1 MENKLKDIISRT
13 LKRIKSAPDNKE
25 LAAIKVEVLGKSGEL
40 TGILRNMKELPVEQ
54 RPLAGKLVNDAR
66 VKLEEAFSQKESA
79 LYASELAAKLD
90 KEKIDITIE
99 GEDREL
105 GGLHPLTQIKNGVID
120 FFSGLGFMVVD
131 SPEIET
137 DYYNFKALNTPDNHP
152 ARDMQDTFYVTP
164 NILLRTQ
171 TSAGQIRT
179 MEKVK
184 PPIKMINI
192 GRVFRADDVDATH
205 SPVFHQIEGLVVDK
219 HITMCDLKGI
229 LDKFAQYFFGEST
242 KTRFRPSYFPFTE
255 PSVEVDASCP
265 HCGGKG
271 CRVCKGT
278 GWIEILGAGMVNRNV
293 LINCGIDP
301 DEYIGFAF
309 GIGLDRITVIHYGIN
324 DMRLE
329 FENDLRFLKQFN

>member
-1 MENKLKDIISRT
+1 MEEKVNDIIARA
-13 LKRIKSAPDNKE
+13 LARIAATDGVKE
-25 LAAIKVEVLGKSGEL
+25 LNAVKSEVLGKSGAL
-40 TGILRNMKELPVEQ
+40 TAVLRNLKDLEPEERPLVGKIVNEARETLEAAFRARDKELYE
-54 RPLAGKLVNDAR
+54 K
-66 VKLEEAFSQKESA
+66 
-79 LYASELAAKLD
+79 ELAARLGS
-90 KEKIDITIE
+90 EKVDITVDG
-99 GEDREL
+99 GERKA
-105 GGLHPLTQIKNGVID
+105 GGLHPLTIVKNEVIR
-120 FFSGLGFMVVD
+120 FFSSLGFMVVD

-137 DYYNFKALNTPDNHP
+137 DYYNFRALNVPADHP
-152 ARDMQDTFYVTP
+152 ARDMQDTFYITD

-192 GRVFRADDVDATH
+192 GRVYRSDDVDATH

-229 LDKFAQYFFGEST
+229 LSMFAKFFFGENT

-265 HCGGKG
+265 HCGGAG

-278 GWIEILGAGMVNRNV
+278 GWIEILGAGMVHRNV
-293 LINCGIDP
+293 LRGCNIDP
-301 DEYIGFAF
+301 NKYTGFAF
-309 GIGLDRITVIHYGIN
+309 GIGLDRITVIRYGIN
-324 DMRLE
+324 DMRPE
-329 FENDLRFLKQFN
+329 FENDIRFLKQFN

>member
-1 MENKLKDIISRT
+1 MEHKLKEIIAHT
-13 LKRIKSAPDNKE
+13 LERIKAVKSNKD
-25 LAAIKVEVLGKSGEL
+25 LAQIKVEVLGKSGEL
-40 TGILRNMKELPVEQ
+40 TGILRNMKDLPAEQ

-66 VKLEEAFSQKESA
+66 VKLEGAFDAKFKTLYEA
-79 LYASELAAKLD
+79 ELAEKLES
-90 KEKIDITIE
+90 EKIDITIDE
-99 GEDREL
+99 KGAKL
-105 GGLHPLTQIKNGVID
+105 GALHPITQVRNLVAD
-120 FFSGLGFMVVD
+120 FFVRLGFMVVD

-137 DYYNFKALNTPDNHP
+137 DYYNFQALNVPENHP
-152 ARDMQDTFYVTP
+152 ARDMQDTFYVTDK
-164 NILLRTQ
+164 ILLRTQ

-192 GRVFRADDVDATH
+192 GRVFRSDDVDATH

-229 LDKFAQYFFGEST
+229 LDKFAQFFFGENT
-242 KTRFRPSYFPFTE
+242 KTRFRPSFFPFTE

-278 GWIEILGAGMVNRNV
+278 GWIEILGAGMVNRHV
-293 LINCGIDP
+293 LETCDIDP
-301 DEYIGFAF
+301 DEYTGFAF
-309 GIGLDRITVIHYGIN
+309 GIGLDRITTIRHGIN

>member
-1 MENKLKDIISRT
+1 MEEKLKEIVERT
-13 LKRIKSAPDNKE
+13 FCKLESVIDNKE
-25 LAAIKVEVLGKSGEL
+25 LAALKVEILGKNGEL
-40 TGILRNMKELPVEQ
+40 TGILRNLKDLPADK
-54 RPLAGKLVNDAR
+54 RPMAGKLVNDAR
-66 VKLEEAFSQKESA
+66 TRLEEAFDKKFKK
-79 LYASELAAKLD
+79 LYEEELSKKLD
-90 KEKIDITIE
+90 EEKIDITIE
-99 GEDREL
+99 GKDRKK
-105 GGLHPLTQIKNGVID
+105 GGLHPLTIVKNSVID
-120 FFSGLGFMVVD
+120 FFSSLGFMVVD

-152 ARDMQDTFYVTP
+152 ARDMQDTFYITS

-179 MEKVK
+179 MEKIK

-205 SPVFHQIEGLVVDK
+205 SPVFHQIEGLVVDN

-229 LDKFAQYFFGEST
+229 LDRFARFFFGENT

-265 HCGGKG
+265 YCCGKG

-293 LINCGIDP
+293 LKNCDINP
-301 DEYIGFAF
+301 DEYTGFAF
-309 GIGLDRITVIHYGIN
+309 GIGLDRITVIRYGIN

>member
-1 MENKLKDIISRT
+1 MEEKLKEIVERT
-13 LKRIKSAPDNKE
+13 FCKLESVVDNKE
-25 LAAIKVEVLGKSGEL
+25 LASLKVEILGKNGEL
-40 TGILRNMKELPVEQ
+40 TGILRNLRDLPADK
-54 RPLAGKLVNDAR
+54 RPMAGKLVNDAR
-66 VKLEEAFSQKESA
+66 VRLEEAFDGKFKK
-79 LYASELAAKLD
+79 LYEEELSKKLEE
-90 KEKIDITIE
+90 EKIDITIE
-99 GEDREL
+99 GSDRKK
-105 GGLHPLTQIKNGVID
+105 GGLHPLTIVKNSVID
-120 FFSGLGFMVVD
+120 FFSSLGFMVVD

-152 ARDMQDTFYVTP
+152 ARDMQDTFYVTS

-179 MEKVK
+179 MERIK

-205 SPVFHQIEGLVVDK
+205 SPVFHQIEGLVVDN

-229 LDKFAQYFFGEST
+229 LDRFARFFFGENT

-265 HCGGKG
+265 YCGGQG

-293 LINCGIDP
+293 LKNCDIDP
-301 DEYIGFAF
+301 DEYTGFAF
-309 GIGLDRITVIHYGIN
+309 GIGLDRITVIRYGIN

>member
-1 MENKLKDIISRT
+1 MEEKVNDIIARA
-13 LKRIKSAPDNKE
+13 LARIAATDGVKE
-25 LAAIKVEVLGKSGEL
+25 LNAVKSEVLGKSGAL
-40 TGILRNMKELPVEQ
+40 TAVLRNLKDLEPEERPLVGKIVNEARETLEAAFRARDKELYE
-54 RPLAGKLVNDAR
+54 K
-66 VKLEEAFSQKESA
+66 
-79 LYASELAAKLD
+79 ELAARLD
-90 KEKIDITIE
+90 SEKVDITVDG
-99 GEDREL
+99 GERKA
-105 GGLHPLTQIKNGVID
+105 GGLHPLTIVKNEVIR
-120 FFSGLGFMVVD
+120 FFSSLGFMVVD

-137 DYYNFKALNTPDNHP
+137 DYYNFRALNVPADHP
-152 ARDMQDTFYVTP
+152 ARDMQDTFYITD

-192 GRVFRADDVDATH
+192 GRVYRSDDVDATH

-229 LDKFAQYFFGEST
+229 LSMFAKFFFGENT

-265 HCGGKG
+265 HCGGAG

-278 GWIEILGAGMVNRNV
+278 GWIEILGAGMVHRNV
-293 LINCGIDP
+293 LRGCNIDP
-301 DEYIGFAF
+301 NKYTGFAF
-309 GIGLDRITVIHYGIN
+309 GIGLDRITVIRYGIN

-329 FENDLRFLKQFN
+329 FENDIRFLKQFN